1 MNNFNLVHNR
11 LIQKNFKALENEEV
25 EKLGFSLY
33 GNETIRV
40 FLKRLHMELELE
52 NINIYSNQIRILL
65 LEQSENI
72 YNSYLILCTDEEINY
87 EKFFMIERNNIAL
100 RKYVVRDEND
110 LNRIPFLDNTVDKNG
125 GNAENLRET
134 EYNEEVKV
142 LFSLLKQYDSENI
155 KLKDYQVG
163 EIVNTLMQGME
174 IDYEHSKVDNKE
186 F

>member
-1 MNNFNLVHNR
+1 MFCSFHYVSL
-11 LIQKNFKALENEEV
+11 
-25 EKLGFSLY
+25 LGTLSSIIFITL
-33 GNETIRV
+33 TV
-40 FLKRLHMELELE
+40 
-52 NINIYSNQIRILL
+52 QV
-65 LEQSENI
+65 
-72 YNSYLILCTDEEINY
+72 YLGA
-87 EKFFMIERNNIAL
+87 IE
-100 RKYVVRDEND
+100 YVVRDEND

>member
-1 MNNFNLVHNR
+1 MNNFNVVHNR
-11 LIQKNFKALENEEV
+11 LIQQNFKALENEEV
-25 EKLGFSLY
+25 EKIGFSLY
-33 GNETIRV
+33 ENETIRV

-52 NINIYSNQIRILL
+52 KINIYSNQIRILL
-65 LEQSENI
+65 LEQSQNI
-72 YNSYLILCTDEEINY
+72 YNSYLILCTDEEISY

-100 RKYVVRDEND
+100 RKYVVRDEKD

-125 GNAENLRET
+125 KNPANLKET

-155 KLKDYQVG
+155 KLKDSQVG

-174 IDYEHSKVDNKE
+174 MDYEH
-186 F
+186 

>member
-100 RKYVVRDEND
+100 RKYAD
-110 LNRIPFLDNTVDKNG
+110 
-125 GNAENLRET
+125 
-134 EYNEEVKV
+134 
-142 LFSLLKQYDSENI
+142 
-155 KLKDYQVG
+155 
-163 EIVNTLMQGME
+163 
-174 IDYEHSKVDNKE
+174 
-186 F
+186 